1 MELKIFTTT
10 SKVELMGVKNLLM
23 SEDIDCFEK
32 DKMDSSYAGIFGQY
46 ELFISENNE
55 DKAKE
60 IIEEFQRS

>member
-46 ELFISENNE
+46 ELFISENDE
-55 DKAKE
+55 DKAKA
-60 IIEEFQRS
+60 IIEEFQKS

>member
-1 MELKIFTTT
+1 
-10 SKVELMGVKNLLM
+10 MGVKNLLM

>member
-55 DKAKE
+55 DMAKE